1 MLELKVK
8 TWDRAFADDLNSAEI
23 EGVRAAHRPTM
34 AYDSPEHVFEIVIT
48 AATPVALKFV
58 ADWIAARLKAKP
70 TPQDR
75 PTIINNQ
82 TLTNAETVVT
92 IINNYIGTKEAEKDK
107 DKE

>member
-8 TWDRAFADDLNSAEI
+8 TWDRAFVDDLNSAEI
-23 EGVRAAHRPTM
+23 EGARAAHRPTL
-34 AYDSPEHVFEIVIT
+34 AYDSPEHIFEIVIM
-48 AATPVALKFV
+48 AATPAALRLV

-75 PTIINNQ
+75 PMIINNQ
-82 TLTNAETVVT
+82 TITKAETVVT
-92 IINNYIGTKEAEKDK
+92 IINNYVGTKEAAK